1 MKGIIMDNTVSVTK
15 EQLLTIIQQLSD
27 MHILDEHETIVEDNY
42 IFIHCEELQRNKDTD
57 TWMLLE

>member
-1 MKGIIMDNTVSVTK
+1 MDNTVSVTK

-27 MHILDEHETIVEDNY
+27 MHILDEHETIVENNY